1 MSNLFWKK
9 RRALAGNRKVICFSI
24 EGEPAAAS
32 YEQWLNISIQ
42 TNCRGCQKKN
52 NSVGNWLLPDSNPLR
67 HKLTLVQ
74 HQTGDIIHKWSL
86 SLDHLWQYFARL
98 TPTQRTNKW
107 IFSGGKKRLMRNYFQ
122 TQVHLGGS
130 ESDCSSPKK
139 CVPWK
144 KGGWLP
150 YGKRFLPLNYFK
162 NSHLPQLH

>member
-24 EGEPAAAS
+24 KVESAAAI

-42 TNCRGCQKKN
+42 TNCRGCQKKKK
-52 NSVGNWLLPDSNPLR
+52 NSVGNWLLSDSNALR

-86 SLDHLWQYFARL
+86 SLDHLWQYFTRL
-98 TPTQRTNKW
+98 TLTQWTNMWK
-107 IFSGGKKRLMRNYFQ
+107 FSGGKKRLMHNYLDTDAFWGFGNQ
-122 TQVHLGGS
+122 TVPPPHQGEEQGTVY
-130 ESDCSSPKK
+130 PKAK
-139 CVPWK
+139 DSCPWITH
-144 KGGWLP
+144 
-150 YGKRFLPLNYFK
+150 FK